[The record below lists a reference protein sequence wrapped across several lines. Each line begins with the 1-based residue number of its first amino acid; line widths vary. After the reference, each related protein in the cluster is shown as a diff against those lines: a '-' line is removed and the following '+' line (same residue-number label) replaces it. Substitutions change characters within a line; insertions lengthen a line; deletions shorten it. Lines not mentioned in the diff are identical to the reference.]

1 MSKRRRPVRQA
12 SRRAYLKKHSTRFN
26 PIWRKLA
33 NDVPFDYDLSMTK
46 YRNELNES
54 AWISNFHQGVDQ
66 WYLTKLQDGKYNK
79 LHMYHS
85 GNRYYFEK
93 IYLSSLGE
101 QKHKSIEYPSRD
113 MAMLR
118 YNTNTIH
125 WGEGELTTEIP

>member
-26 PIWRKLA
+26 PIWRKIA
-33 NDVPFDYDLSMTK
+33 NDVPFDPTSLNI
-46 YRNELNES
+46 RENETTWKS
-54 AWISNFHQGVDQ
+54 DFAQGIDE

-79 LHMYHS
+79 LFMYHS
-85 GNRYYFEK
+85 GNRFYFEK
-93 IYLSSLGE
+93 IYLSSVGE
-101 QKHKSIEYPSRD
+101 QKYKSIEYPNRD

-125 WGEGELTTEIP
+125 WQGDTTE